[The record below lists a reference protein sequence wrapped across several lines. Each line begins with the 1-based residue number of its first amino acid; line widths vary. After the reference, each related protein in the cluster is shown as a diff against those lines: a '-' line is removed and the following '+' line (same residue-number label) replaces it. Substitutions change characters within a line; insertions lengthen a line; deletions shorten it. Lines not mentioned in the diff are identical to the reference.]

1 MISLTVARDVVTSD
15 VSDRCCRLRLAEVG
29 DRRGLVVGFEV
40 SIGSFVGD
48 AEAVDVAD
56 AVDVFAVVD
65 VVDVVDEFDFFDVT
79 PDRSTVVKGT
89 NGLSLDSLVARCGT
103 ILLPLASTAVSFA
116 KISISNR
123 SFDKS
128 DASFC
133 KIALA
138 INAFVAFDLSSIV
151 FAISSHS

>member
-1 MISLTVARDVVTSD
+1 MV
-15 VSDRCCRLRLAEVG
+15 
-29 DRRGLVVGFEV
+29 
-40 SIGSFVGD
+40 
-48 AEAVDVAD
+48 EAVDVVD

-65 VVDVVDEFDFFDVT
+65 VVDVLDAVDEFDFFDVT
-79 PDRSTVVKGT
+79 PDRSTMVKGT

-138 INAFVAFDLSSIV
+138 INAFVAFDLSSIA